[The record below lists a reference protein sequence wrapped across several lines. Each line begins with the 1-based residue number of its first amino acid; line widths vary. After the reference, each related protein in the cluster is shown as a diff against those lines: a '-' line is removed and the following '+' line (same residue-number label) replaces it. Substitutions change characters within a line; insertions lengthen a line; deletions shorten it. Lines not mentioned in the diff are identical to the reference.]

1 MFVLHSKNSSSDTE
15 IHHKTILHIHLDIC
29 FVETNIKMDMQNCF
43 IIVLMIH
50 NPHHVVD
57 GLYIDMLMIHV
68 INCVSSFINSIQVTE
83 LKKDSLIP
91 PVRRSRTEKIV
102 TGALILTSACR
113 LAAIQIDISEDTT
126 LLEAE
131 KMCISKGQIPRI
143 SLMW

>member
-1 MFVLHSKNSSSDTE
+1 
-15 IHHKTILHIHLDIC
+15 
-29 FVETNIKMDMQNCF
+29 MDMQNCF

-50 NPHHVVD
+50 NPHHAVD

-102 TGALILTSACR
+102 IGALILTSACR
-113 LAAIQIDISEDTT
+113 LAAIQIEISEDTT